1 MYAVTACH
9 VISLADEITNH
20 RDIFRGSVSFPQ
32 PGPDDDDN
40 FETYLDVAFLK
51 LNSEM
56 KIQSFNAK
64 ANPLSS
70 EY

>member
-32 PGPDDDDN
+32 PGADDDDN
-40 FETYLDVAFLK
+40 FECCFLK
-51 LNSEM
+51 AYSRDEIS
-56 KIQSFNAK
+56 KF
-64 ANPLSS
+64 
-70 EY
+70 